1 MISMVAALGIL
12 LHFLGPLSS
21 KMVIK
26 IKRDKP
32 ISDRKLITYITPQ
45 RSYDGFTII
54 GASICCGAFSQELL
68 VEMSNNKNV
77 YGILS
82 FFLLGVLLPSVL
94 WKLKNK
100 VVAFRGRYAVNVDS
114 IFFLP
119 LTALSEE
126 LIWRFFL
133 PLLLLTNSVESV
145 AVSICI
151 SSIGFIL
158 LHIPIGGVKSIAYMS
173 LFTFITVISYLTFG
187 ILAAIAFHI
196 SHNLFIHFF
205 QPFKIKNF
213 KTKPPVLSETDW

>member
-68 VEMSNNKNV
+68 VEISNNKNV
-77 YGILS
+77 YGILF

-151 SSIGFIL
+151 SCTDIENFSSHAKSYDAILIHLCFGLFEDPVALLEQFLPYLSNESIIYIVDLNRDSIESGMSSVL
-158 LHIPIGGVKSIAYMS
+158 RKWKVKAVY
-173 LFTFITVISYLTFG
+173 
-187 ILAAIAFHI
+187 
-196 SHNLFIHFF
+196 
-205 QPFKIKNF
+205 
-213 KTKPPVLSETDW
+213 

>member
-1 MISMVAALGIL
+1 MVAALGIL
-12 LHFLGPLSS
+12 IHFLGPLSS

-32 ISDRKLITYITPQ
+32 ISERKLVTYITPQ

-54 GASICCGAFSQELL
+54 GASICCGAFSHELL
-68 VEMSNNKNV
+68 AEISHKQNV
-77 YGILS
+77 YGILF
-82 FFLLGVLLPSVL
+82 FFLLGILLPSVI
-94 WKLKNK
+94 WKLKKK
-100 VVAFRGRYAVNVDS
+100 VVAFRGRYVVNVDS

-133 PLLLLTNSVESV
+133 PLLLITNLVESA
-145 AVSICI
+145 AVSFCI

-173 LFTFITVISYLTFG
+173 LFTLITVISYLTFG

-205 QPFKIKNF
+205 QPRKIKNF

>member
-1 MISMVAALGIL
+1 
-12 LHFLGPLSS
+12 
-21 KMVIK
+21 MVIK

-68 VEMSNNKNV
+68 AEISHKQNV
-77 YGILS
+77 YGILF
-82 FFLLGVLLPSVL
+82 FFLLGILLPSVI

-100 VVAFRGRYAVNVDS
+100 VVAFRGRYVVNVDS

-133 PLLLLTNSVESV
+133 PLLLITNFVESA
-145 AVSICI
+145 AVSFCI

-173 LFTFITVISYLTFG
+173 LFTLITVISYLTFG

-205 QPFKIKNF
+205 QPLKIKNF

>member
-1 MISMVAALGIL
+1 
-12 LHFLGPLSS
+12 
-21 KMVIK
+21 MVIK

-32 ISDRKLITYITPQ
+32 ISERKLVTYITPQ

-54 GASICCGAFSQELL
+54 GASICCGAFSHELL
-68 VEMSNNKNV
+68 AEISHKQNV
-77 YGILS
+77 YGILF
-82 FFLLGVLLPSVL
+82 FFLLGILLPSVI
-94 WKLKNK
+94 WKLKKK
-100 VVAFRGRYAVNVDS
+100 VVAFRGRYVVNVDS

-133 PLLLLTNSVESV
+133 PLLLLTNFVESA
-145 AVSICI
+145 AVSFCI

-173 LFTFITVISYLTFG
+173 LFTLITVISYLTFG

-205 QPFKIKNF
+205 NLAK
-213 KTKPPVLSETDW
+213 

>member
-12 LHFLGPLSS
+12 IHFLGPLSS

-68 VEMSNNKNV
+68 VEISNNKNV
-77 YGILS
+77 YGVLF
-82 FFLLGVLLPSVL
+82 FFLLGVLLPSFL

-100 VVAFRGRYAVNVDS
+100 VVAFRGRYVVNVDS
-114 IFFLP
+114 IIFLP

-173 LFTFITVISYLTFG
+173 LFTLITVISYLTFG

-205 QPFKIKNF
+205 QPLKIKNF

>member
-1 MISMVAALGIL
+1 MVAALGIL
-12 LHFLGPLSS
+12 IHFLGPLSS

-32 ISDRKLITYITPQ
+32 ISVRKFITYITPQ

-68 VEMSNNKNV
+68 AEISHKQNV
-77 YGILS
+77 YGILF
-82 FFLLGVLLPSVL
+82 FFLLGILLPSVI

-100 VVAFRGRYAVNVDS
+100 VVAFRGRYVVNVDS

-133 PLLLLTNSVESV
+133 PLLLLTNFVESA
-145 AVSICI
+145 AVSFCI

-173 LFTFITVISYLTFG
+173 LFTLITVISYLTFG

-205 QPFKIKNF
+205 QPRKIKNF

>member
-1 MISMVAALGIL
+1 MVAALGIL
-12 LHFLGPLSS
+12 IHFLGPLSS

-32 ISDRKLITYITPQ
+32 ISVRKFITYITPQ

-68 VEMSNNKNV
+68 AEISHKQNV
-77 YGILS
+77 YGILF
-82 FFLLGVLLPSVL
+82 FFLLGILLPSVI
-94 WKLKNK
+94 WKLKKK
-100 VVAFRGRYAVNVDS
+100 VVAFRGRYVVNVDS

-133 PLLLLTNSVESV
+133 PLLLLTNFVESA
-145 AVSICI
+145 AVSFCI

-173 LFTFITVISYLTFG
+173 LFTLITVISYLTFG

-205 QPFKIKNF
+205 QPRKIKNF

>member
-1 MISMVAALGIL
+1 MVAALGIL
-12 LHFLGPLSS
+12 IHFLGPLSS

-68 VEMSNNKNV
+68 AEISHKQNV
-77 YGILS
+77 YGILF
-82 FFLLGVLLPSVL
+82 FFLLGILLPSVI

-100 VVAFRGRYAVNVDS
+100 VVAFRGRYVVNVDS

-133 PLLLLTNSVESV
+133 PLLLITNFVESA
-145 AVSICI
+145 AVSFCI

-173 LFTFITVISYLTFG
+173 LFTLITVISYLTFG

-205 QPFKIKNF
+205 QPLKIKNF